1 MRFPELLDVLP
12 VIPMERPFKLFGR
25 SFALRMSSHLTLE
38 PNTLLRVL
46 LGETFQQAAKAHGSD
61 VFTLCGR
68 WRQPAFSDGHDHFS
82 PSPGVS
88 KLSEDLGEP
97 ELTDSPV
104 AGATP
109 GTRLGSPQKEQPPG
123 TGVAET
129 AV

>member
-46 LGETFQQAAKAHGSD
+46 MGETFQQAAKAQGSD

-88 KLSEDLGEP
+88 KLSEDLGGARIDG
-97 ELTDSPV
+97 L
-104 AGATP
+104 AGRRRHTRDAARIAPKRTTP
-109 GTRLGSPQKEQPPG
+109 GDGG
-123 TGVAET
+123 C
-129 AV
+129 